1 MVTKMDL
8 VYLLGLGTELLL
20 LEYIL
25 IQRKRMMAFTL
36 KTLKVRGTT
45 VEVPLSAPGCL

>member
-1 MVTKMDL
+1 MDL
-8 VYLLGLGTELLL
+8 AYLLGLGTNLLL
-20 LEYIL
+20 LEYVL